1 MKKFLFL
8 ILSVF
13 TYTTAFSQQTTLNSD
28 NKGPVERAYLVET
41 MIKIAKPVLTALS
54 TNELRR
60 NMPVESSGKDRE
72 KYSHL
77 EAFGRLLSGIAP
89 WLELGPDNTPE
100 GKLRKRYIDLARV
113 CLYNAT
119 DSTGA
124 DYMNFSSHGQP
135 VVDAAFLAQALLRAP
150 GQLWDPLDKTTK
162 ANIIAALEKCDEIS
176 HSQNNWIMFSATIEA
191 ALLKFSGSFHREETI
206 GYIDKC
212 LSFYKGDGTY
222 GDGKNFHWDYY
233 NSFVMQPMLI
243 DVLKT
248 ILEVDSANQVT
259 DTAMR
264 KKYQLVLNRAQRYAQ
279 IQEMLISP
287 IGTYPVMGR
296 SSAYRFGAFQLLS
309 QIALM
314 RKLPYEIKP
323 QQVRAALYAVIRRQ
337 AEAPGTFD
345 ENGWLQIGVYGHQ
358 PGMGE
363 SYISTGSLYLCSEAF
378 LMLGLPATDEFWQGK
393 DEDWTSQKIW
403 SGKNTTRDHFIDY

>member
-1 MKKFLFL
+1 MKKILFFG
-8 ILSVF
+8 LSIF
-13 TYTTAFSQQTTLNSD
+13 IYATTFSQQISNNHNT
-28 NKGPVERAYLVET
+28 GPGERTYLIET
-41 MIKIAKPVLTALS
+41 MVKIAKPVLTALS
-54 TNELRR
+54 KNKLKK
-60 NMPVESSGKDRE
+60 NMPVESSGKDRQ

-77 EAFGRLLSGIAP
+77 EALGRLLSGIAP
-89 WLELGPDNTPE
+89 WLELGSDNTPE
-100 GKLRKRYIDLARV
+100 GKLRRKYIDLARV
-113 CLYNAT
+113 CLHNAT

-124 DYMNFSSHGQP
+124 DYMNFSSQGQP

-150 GQLWDPLDKTTK
+150 EQLWKPLDATTK
-162 ANIIAALEKCDEIS
+162 ANIIAAFEKCDEIS
-176 HSQNNWIMFSATIEA
+176 HSQNNWVMFSATIEA

-248 ILEVDSANQVT
+248 ILEVDSINHVT
-259 DTAMR
+259 DTAMQNR
-264 KKYQLVLNRAQRYAQ
+264 YQLVLKRAQRYAQ

-296 SSAYRFGAFQLLS
+296 SSTYRFGAFQLLS

-314 RKLPYEIKP
+314 RKLPAEIKP

-345 ENGWLQIGVYGHQ
+345 KNGWLHIGVYGHQ

-378 LMLGLPATDEFWQGK
+378 MALGLPATDEFWQGK
-393 DEDWTSQKIW
+393 DEDWTSKKIW

>member
-1 MKKFLFL
+1 MKKILFFG
-8 ILSVF
+8 LSIF
-13 TYTTAFSQQTTLNSD
+13 IYATTFSQQISNNHNT
-28 NKGPVERAYLVET
+28 GPGERTYLIET
-41 MIKIAKPVLTALS
+41 MVKIAKPVLTALS
-54 TNELRR
+54 KSELKK

-89 WLELGPDNTPE
+89 WLELGPGNTPE
-100 GKLRKRYIDLARV
+100 GKLRRKYIDLARV
-113 CLYNAT
+113 CLHNAT

-124 DYMNFSSHGQP
+124 DYMNFSSQGQP

-150 GQLWDPLDKTTK
+150 EQLWKPLDATTK

-176 HSQNNWIMFSATIEA
+176 HSQNNWVMFSATIEA

-248 ILEVDSANQVT
+248 ILEVDSINHLT
-259 DTAMR
+259 DTAIQNR
-264 KKYQLVLNRAQRYAQ
+264 YQLVLKRAQRYAQ

-296 SSAYRFGAFQLLS
+296 SSTYRFGAFQLLS

-314 RKLPYEIKP
+314 RKLPAEIKP

-337 AEAPGTFD
+337 AEAPDTFD
-345 ENGWLQIGVYGHQ
+345 KNGWLQIGVYGHQ
-358 PGMGE
+358 PDMGE
-363 SYISTGSLYLCSEAF
+363 SYISTGSLYLCAEAF
-378 LMLGLPATDEFWQGK
+378 LMLGLPATDVFWQGK
-393 DEDWTSQKIW
+393 DEDWTSKKIW